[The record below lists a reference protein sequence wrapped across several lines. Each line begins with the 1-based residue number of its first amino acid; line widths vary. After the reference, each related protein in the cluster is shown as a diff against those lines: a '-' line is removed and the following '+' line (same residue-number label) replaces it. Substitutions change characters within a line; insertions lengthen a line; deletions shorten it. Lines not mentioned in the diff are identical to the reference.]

1 MEFFGAAR
9 QARRDDK
16 ELGKGIWRR
25 THDRFMRGLD
35 RYHQVLEGVA
45 DDALYDELVVI
56 ANELSAQLPQVRGCC
71 AQAQKLHPSD
81 GLDIP
86 GGSLSAV
93 HRCLSKAGNSLA
105 AAAEAAAMARL
116 ATDAASSA
124 RAAESVRRRAAIVV
138 EDVAEAVRLLDGRD
152 AR

>member
-25 THDRFMRGLD
+25 THDRFKRGLD
-35 RYHQVLEGVA
+35 RYHQVLEGIA

-71 AQAQKLHPSD
+71 ARAQKLHPSD

-86 GGSLSAV
+86 GGSLAGV

-116 ATDAASSA
+116 ATDAAGSA
-124 RAAESVRRRAAIVV
+124 HAAESVRRRAAIVV
-138 EDVAEAVRLLDGRD
+138 EDVREALRLLEESGGR
-152 AR
+152 